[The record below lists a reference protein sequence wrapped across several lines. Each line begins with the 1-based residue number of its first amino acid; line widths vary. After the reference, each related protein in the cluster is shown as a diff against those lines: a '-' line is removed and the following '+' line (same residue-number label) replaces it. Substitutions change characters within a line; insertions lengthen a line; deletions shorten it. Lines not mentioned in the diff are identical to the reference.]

1 MPTVSVYNTNK
12 EEVGTIELSDI
23 VFGAEVREHLFYDAV
38 RYQLAKR
45 RAGTHAVKSRSQ
57 VSGGGKKP
65 FRQKGT
71 GRARAGT
78 TRAVHWKGGGVVHGP
93 QVRSHAHK
101 MNKKARRAALIAA
114 LSRRCEE
121 GALTI
126 WESVQMETP
135 KTKEFS
141 SLLNR
146 FDFQND
152 LLLITG
158 SDNSTDDAVYKSARN
173 LDGIT
178 ILPVMGLNVY
188 DILKHQ
194 NIALTKTAVAEVT
207 ERLG

>member
-1 MPTVSVYNTNK
+1 MPTLPVFNVNK
-12 EEVGTIELSDI
+12 EEIETIEISDA
-23 VFGAEVREHLFYDAV
+23 VFGAEVREWLFYDVV

-101 MNKKARRAALIAA
+101 MNKKARKAALIAA

-126 WESVQMETP
+126 IDAFQMEKP
-135 KTKEFS
+135 QTKAFKSVLTKFEV
-141 SLLNR
+141 
-146 FDFQND
+146 QND
-152 LLLITG
+152 LLLVTG
-158 SDNSTDDAVYKSARN
+158 SDNDKNDAVYKSARN
-173 LDGIT
+173 LDNVT
-178 ILPVMGLNVY
+178 ILPVAGLNVY

-194 NIALTKTAVAEVT
+194 NLAMTKSAIAEVT

>member
-1 MPTVSVYNTNK
+1 MPTLTVFNTNK
-12 EEVGTIELSDI
+12 EEVETIELSEAI
-23 VFGAEVREHLFYDAV
+23 FGAEVREWLFYDAV

-45 RAGTHAVKSRSQ
+45 RSGNHAVKERAQ

-78 TRAVHWKGGGVVHGP
+78 TRAVHWKGGGIVHGP
-93 QVRSHAHK
+93 RVRSHAHK

-121 GALTI
+121 SALTVF
-126 WESVQMETP
+126 ESFQMDAP

-141 SLLNR
+141 AILSK
-146 FDFQND
+146 FDLQND
-152 LLLITG
+152 LLLVTG
-158 SDNSTDDAVYKSARN
+158 SDNNKEDSVYRSAKN
-173 LDGIT
+173 LEQIT
-178 ILPVMGLNVY
+178 ILPVAGLNVY

-194 NIALTKTAVAEVT
+194 NLALTKAALAEIT

>member
-1 MPTVSVYNTNK
+1 MPTLPVYNINK
-12 EEVGTIELSDI
+12 EEVETIELSSD
-23 VFGAEVREHLFYDAV
+23 VFGVEVREWLFYDAV

-71 GRARAGT
+71 GRARQGT

-101 MNKKARRAALIAA
+101 MNKKARKAALVAA

-121 GALTI
+121 GALT
-126 WESVQMETP
+126 VFDAFQMEKP
-135 KTKEFS
+135 QTKEFS
-141 SLLNR
+141 TILSK

-152 LLLITG
+152 LLLVTG
-158 SDNSTDDAVYKSARN
+158 SDNHSDDGVYKSARN
-173 LDGIT
+173 LDKVT
-178 ILPVMGLNVY
+178 VLPVAGLNVY

-194 NIALTKTAVAEVT
+194 NLALTKAAIDEVMK
-207 ERLG
+207 RLG

>member
-1 MPTVSVYNTNK
+1 MPTLTVFNTNK
-12 EEVGTIELSDI
+12 EEVETIELSEAI
-23 VFGAEVREHLFYDAV
+23 FGAEVREWLFYDAV

-45 RAGTHAVKSRSQ
+45 RSGNHAVKERAQ

-78 TRAVHWKGGGVVHGP
+78 TRAVHWKGGGIVHGP
-93 QVRSHAHK
+93 RVRSHAHK

-121 GALTI
+121 SALTVF
-126 WESVQMETP
+126 ESFQMDAP

-141 SLLNR
+141 AILSK
-146 FDFQND
+146 FDLQND
-152 LLLITG
+152 LLLVTG
-158 SDNSTDDAVYKSARN
+158 SDNNKEDSVYRSAKN
-173 LDGIT
+173 LEQIT
-178 ILPVMGLNVY
+178 ILPVAGLNVY

-194 NIALTKTAVAEVT
+194 NLALTKAAVAEIT

>member
-1 MPTVSVYNTNK
+1 MPTLPVFNTKK
-12 EEVGTIELSDI
+12 EEVTQIDLSEA
-23 VFGAEVREHLFYDAV
+23 VFGAEVREWLFYDAV

-45 RAGTHAVKSRSQ
+45 RSGNHAVKSRSQ

-78 TRAVHWKGGGVVHGP
+78 TRAVHWRGGGVVHGP

-121 GALTI
+121 GSLTI
-126 WESVQMETP
+126 LDSFQMDAP
-135 KTKEFS
+135 KTKEF
-141 SLLNR
+141 LNVMGR
-146 FDFQND
+146 FEWND
-152 LLLITG
+152 VLVITG
-158 SDNSTDDAVYKSARN
+158 EDNDKGDAVYKSASN
-173 LDGIT
+173 IDKVT
-178 ILPVMGLNVY
+178 VLPAEGLNVY

-194 NIALTKTAVAEVT
+194 NLVLTKGAVDAVMA
-207 ERLG
+207 RLG

>member
-1 MPTVSVYNTNK
+1 MEPYN
-12 EEVGTIELSDI
+12 
-23 VFGAEVREHLFYDAV
+23 
-38 RYQLAKR
+38 
-45 RAGTHAVKSRSQ
+45 RSAFLCVWG

-78 TRAVHWKGGGVVHGP
+78 TRAVHWRGGGVVHGP

-101 MNKKARRAALIAA
+101 LNKKTRKAALKAA

-121 GALTI
+121 GALT
-126 WESVQMETP
+126 VLDAFQMETP
-135 KTKEFS
+135 KTKEFLS
-141 SLLNR
+141 VLNT
-146 FDFQND
+146 FGVQDS

-158 SDNSTDDAVYKSARN
+158 SDNDKGDAVYLSARN
-173 LDGIT
+173 VQNVKVLSAD
-178 ILPVMGLNVY
+178 GLNVY

-194 NIALTKTAVAEVT
+194 NLALTKGAINAVN

>member
-1 MPTVSVYNTNK
+1 MPTLPVFNVDK
-12 EEVGTIELSDI
+12 EEIEKIELLDS
-23 VFGAEVREHLFYDAV
+23 VFGAEVREWLFYDAV

-57 VSGGGKKP
+57 VSGGGRKP

-93 QVRSHAHK
+93 QVRSHGHK
-101 MNKKARRAALIAA
+101 MNKKARKAALIAA

-121 GALTI
+121 GALTVL
-126 WESVQMETP
+126 EAFQMEKP
-135 KTKEFS
+135 QTKAFQSVLEKFEV
-141 SLLNR
+141 
-146 FDFQND
+146 QND
-152 LLLITG
+152 LLLVTG
-158 SDNSTDDAVYKSARN
+158 ADNEKNDAVYKSARN
-173 LDGIT
+173 LDNVT
-178 ILPVMGLNVY
+178 ILPVAGLNVY

-194 NIALTKTAVAEVT
+194 NLAMTKSAIAEVT

>member
-1 MPTVSVYNTNK
+1 MPTLPVFNTNK
-12 EEVGTIELSDI
+12 EEVTQIDLSAD
-23 VFGAEVREHLFYDAV
+23 VFGAEVREWLFYDAV

-45 RAGTHAVKSRSQ
+45 RSGNHAVKSRSQ

-78 TRAVHWKGGGVVHGP
+78 TRAVHWRGGGVVHGP

-101 MNKKARRAALIAA
+101 MNKKARRAALVAA

-126 WESVQMETP
+126 LDAFQMETP
-135 KTKEFS
+135 KTKEFM
-141 SLLNR
+141 NVMDR
-146 FDFQND
+146 FEWND
-152 LLLITG
+152 VLVITG
-158 SDNSTDDAVYKSARN
+158 EDNSKGDAVYKSAKN
-173 LDGIT
+173 IEKVT
-178 ILPVMGLNVY
+178 VLPAEGLNVY

-194 NIALTKTAVAEVT
+194 NLVLTKGAVDAVMA
-207 ERLG
+207 RLG

>member
-1 MPTVSVYNTNK
+1 MPMLPVYNLKK
-12 EEVGTIELSDI
+12 EEIEKIDLPETI
-23 VFGAEVREHLFYDAV
+23 FGVEVREGLFYDTV

-45 RAGTHAVKSRSQ
+45 RAGTHAVKGRSQ

-78 TRAVHWKGGGVVHGP
+78 TRAVHWRGGGVVHGP
-93 QVRSHAHK
+93 TVRSHAHK
-101 MNKKARRAALIAA
+101 LNKKTRQAALKAA

-121 GALTI
+121 GSLIVLDAF
-126 WESVQMETP
+126 QMESP
-135 KTKEFS
+135 KTKEFLS
-141 SLLNR
+141 VLNALGV
-146 FDFQND
+146 QES

-158 SDNSTDDAVYKSARN
+158 ADNNKNDPTFMSARN
-173 LDGIT
+173 VKNVK
-178 ILPVMGLNVY
+178 ILPAEGLNVY

-194 NIALTKTAVAEVT
+194 NLALTKGAITAVT

>member
-1 MPTVSVYNTNK
+1 MPTLPVFNVNK
-12 EEVGTIELSDI
+12 EEIEKIELSDTI
-23 VFGAEVREHLFYDAV
+23 FGAEVREWLFYDAV

-101 MNKKARRAALIAA
+101 MNKKARKAALIAA

-126 WESVQMETP
+126 IDAFQMEKP
-135 KTKEFS
+135 QTKAFKSVLTKFEV
-141 SLLNR
+141 
-146 FDFQND
+146 QND
-152 LLLITG
+152 LLLVTG
-158 SDNSTDDAVYKSARN
+158 ADNDKNDAVYKSARN
-173 LDGIT
+173 LDNVT
-178 ILPVMGLNVY
+178 ILPVAGLNVY

-194 NIALTKTAVAEVT
+194 NLAMTKSALAEVT

>member
-1 MPTVSVYNTNK
+1 MPTLPVFNVNK
-12 EEVGTIELSDI
+12 EEIEKIELSDT
-23 VFGAEVREHLFYDAV
+23 VFGAEVREWLFYDAV

-101 MNKKARRAALIAA
+101 MNKKARKAALIAA

-126 WESVQMETP
+126 IDAFQMEKP
-135 KTKEFS
+135 QTKAFKSVLTKFEV
-141 SLLNR
+141 
-146 FDFQND
+146 QND
-152 LLLITG
+152 LLLVTG
-158 SDNSTDDAVYKSARN
+158 ADNDKNDAVYKSARN
-173 LDGIT
+173 LDNVT
-178 ILPVMGLNVY
+178 ILPVAGLNVY

-194 NIALTKTAVAEVT
+194 NLAMTKSAIAEVT

>member
-1 MPTVSVYNTNK
+1 MPTLPVFNVNK
-12 EEVGTIELSDI
+12 EEIEKIELSDT
-23 VFGAEVREHLFYDAV
+23 VFGAEVREWLFYDAV

-101 MNKKARRAALIAA
+101 MNKKARKAALIAA

-126 WESVQMETP
+126 IDAFQMEKP
-135 KTKEFS
+135 QTKAFKSVLTKFEV
-141 SLLNR
+141 
-146 FDFQND
+146 QND
-152 LLLITG
+152 LLLVTG
-158 SDNSTDDAVYKSARN
+158 ADNDKNDAVYKSARN
-173 LDGIT
+173 LDNVT
-178 ILPVMGLNVY
+178 ILPVAGLNVY

-194 NIALTKTAVAEVT
+194 NLAMTKSALAEVT

>member
-1 MPTVSVYNTNK
+1 MPTLPVFNVNK
-12 EEVGTIELSDI
+12 EEIEKIELSDT
-23 VFGAEVREHLFYDAV
+23 VFGAEVREWLFYDAV

-101 MNKKARRAALIAA
+101 MNKKARKAALIAA

-121 GALTI
+121 GALI
-126 WESVQMETP
+126 IIDAFQMEKP
-135 KTKEFS
+135 QTKAFKSVLTKFEV
-141 SLLNR
+141 
-146 FDFQND
+146 QND
-152 LLLITG
+152 LLLVTG
-158 SDNSTDDAVYKSARN
+158 ADNDKNDAVYKSARN
-173 LDGIT
+173 LDNVT
-178 ILPVMGLNVY
+178 ILPVAGLNVY

-194 NIALTKTAVAEVT
+194 NLAMTKSALAEVT